1 MSIDNLPK
9 PYETFMQRFPDV
21 WKAYN
26 EMGQAAHA
34 EGPLDQKARELIKLA
49 IAVSARYEGAVH
61 SATRKALAAGATTE
75 EIYQV
80 LLLALP
86 TVGFPTTVA
95 AMTWVDDIL
104 ENAKLA
110 RQWP

>member
-1 MSIDNLPK
+1 MTIDNLPR
-9 PYETFMQRFPDV
+9 PYETFMTRFPDV

-61 SATRKALAAGATTE
+61 SATRKALAAGATSE

-95 AMTWVDDIL
+95 AMTWVDDII
-104 ENAKLA
+104 ENTRQS